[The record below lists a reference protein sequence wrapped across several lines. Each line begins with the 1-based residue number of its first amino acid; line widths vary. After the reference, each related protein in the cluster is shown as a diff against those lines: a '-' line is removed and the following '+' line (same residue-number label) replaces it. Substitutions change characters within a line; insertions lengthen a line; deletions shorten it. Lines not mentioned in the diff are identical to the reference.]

1 MNISAEK
8 IVIAF
13 AVSFSRNR
21 LNLKNNRIAYAK
33 AKAFKRKAVCQICE

>member
-13 AVSFSRNR
+13 AVSVLRNGF
-21 LNLKNNRIAYAK
+21 NLKNNRIAYAK
-33 AKAFKRKAVCQICE
+33 AF